1 MGHEATKLH
10 KEEDTKSSFKWVFTS
25 LQASNRDMLTR
36 VGILEV
42 KAIKK
47 KLQGFL
53 RFF

>member
-10 KEEDTKSSFKWVFTS
+10 KEEDTNSSFKWYFTS

-47 KLQGFL
+47 SYKAF
-53 RFF
+53 